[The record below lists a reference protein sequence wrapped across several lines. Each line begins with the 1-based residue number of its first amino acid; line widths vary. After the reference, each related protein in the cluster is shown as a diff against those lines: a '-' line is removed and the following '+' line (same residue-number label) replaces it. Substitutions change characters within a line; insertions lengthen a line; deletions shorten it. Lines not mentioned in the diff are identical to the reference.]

1 MATALILLGVLAGAA
16 LGAVAAALVAR
27 RRQDSAA
34 HATTQA
40 VHAAVA
46 AARDQASS
54 ERDAAVHAALQHAA
68 LLQQTHLEQ
77 VAGRQHAQLEQL
89 ATRQR
94 ELMEAVASAQQQA
107 LAANVAASQ
116 HDLAAKKDVI
126 DARLDEVRHELR
138 AELTRLGQVVQQ
150 LGQVSSERF
159 GQVDESLRAHAEITG
174 TLAESTRSLRE
185 ALANPKARGQW
196 GERMAE
202 DVLRLAGFIENVN
215 YVKQTQLEGGTGLP
229 DFTFRLPKGHVLYMD
244 VKFPL
249 SAYLRFLEAGSDAE
263 RSAHR
268 DAFLRD
274 VRLRVRELAGREY
287 AHAGTAHSL
296 DYVLLFLP
304 NEQITGFIHEH
315 DPSLIEQAMAQK
327 VVLCS
332 PLTLFAF
339 LGVIRQA
346 FDNFM
351 IEQTSDEILKLLGRF
366 SQQWG
371 KFSDSLD
378 IVKKRFDSVQREF
391 DGLVSTR
398 RRMLERPLAD
408 LEDLRRQRDLPVE
421 GQLFDAEVLELDHP
435 EELGA

>member
-1 MATALILLGVLAGAA
+1 VVTAIVLCILGAAVGAGAA
-16 LGAVAAALVAR
+16 ALLAR
-27 RRQDSAA
+27 RRHESATE
-34 HATTQA
+34 ATNRA
-40 VHAAVA
+40 VEAAVGA
-46 AARDQASS
+46 VREQAST
-54 ERDAAVHAALQHAA
+54 ERDAAVHAALQQAA
-68 LLQQTHLEQ
+68 VLQRNHLEQ
-77 VAGRQHAQLEQL
+77 MAGRQQAELEQL
-89 ATRQR
+89 VARQR
-94 ELMEAVASAQQQA
+94 ELLEGVAAAQQKA

-138 AELTRLGQVVQQ
+138 AELDRLGQAVQQ
-150 LGQVSSERF
+150 LGQLSAHRF
-159 GQVDESLRAHAEITG
+159 GQVDQSLRAHAEITG

-202 DVLRLAGFIENVN
+202 DVLRLAGFVENVN

-249 SAYLRFLEAGSDAE
+249 SAYLRFLEASTDAE

-268 DAFLRD
+268 EAFLRD
-274 VRLRVRELAGREY
+274 VRLRVRELAARDYGTS
-287 AHAGTAHSL
+287 GTAPAV
-296 DYVLLFLP
+296 DYVLMFLP

-315 DPSLIEQAMAQK
+315 DPDLIEHAMAQK

-366 SQQWG
+366 SQQWT
-371 KFSDSLD
+371 KFSESLD
-378 IVKKRFDSVQREF
+378 TVKRRFDSVQREF

-408 LEDLRRQRDLPVE
+408 LEDLRRQRNLPVE
-421 GQLFDAEVLELDHP
+421 GQLFAADVLELDQAD
-435 EELGA
+435 ELGA

>member
-1 MATALILLGVLAGAA
+1 MTTALILGMLAGAA
-16 LGAVAAALVAR
+16 LGAVAVAVATR
-27 RRQDSAA
+27 RRQHASALTTAGAVEAAVSAA
-34 HATTQA
+34 REQAAT
-40 VHAAVA
+40 
-46 AARDQASS
+46 
-54 ERDAAVHAALQHAA
+54 ERDATVHAALQQAA
-68 LLQQTHLEQ
+68 LLQQSHLEQ

-94 ELMEAVASAQQQA
+94 ELMEAVAAAQQQA

-116 HDLAAKKDVI
+116 RELAAKKDVI

-138 AELTRLGQVVQQ
+138 SELTRLNQVVQH
-150 LGQVSSERF
+150 LGQVSAERF

-174 TLAESTRSLRE
+174 TLAESTRNLRE

-215 YVKQTQLEGGTGLP
+215 YVKQTQVEGGTGLP

-263 RSAHR
+263 REAHR

-274 VRLRVRELAGREY
+274 VRLRVRELAGRQY
-287 AHAGTAHSL
+287 AQAGTARTV

-315 DPSLIEQAMAQK
+315 DPSLIEQAMTQK

-366 SQQWG
+366 SQQWA

-378 IVKKRFDSVQREF
+378 TVKKRFDSVQREF
-391 DGLVSTR
+391 DALVSTR

-408 LEDLRRQRDLPVE
+408 LEDLRRERDLPVA